1 MNRNSPA
8 IDSLNYVFNFNVES
22 LEAGKYKDE
31 VKDLQTASYFKS
43 TIASLVEVA
52 KNKKQTLL
60 HGKLTGESILVKGDQ
75 IKVG

>member
-8 IDSLNYVFNFNVES
+8 IDSLNDLLEFNVES
-22 LEAGKYKDE
+22 LEAGKYKDA
-31 VKDLQTASYFKS
+31 VKGLQTDSHVKS

-52 KNKKQTLL
+52 KNKKQALL
-60 HGKLTGESILVKGDQ
+60 HGRLTGESILVKGDQ